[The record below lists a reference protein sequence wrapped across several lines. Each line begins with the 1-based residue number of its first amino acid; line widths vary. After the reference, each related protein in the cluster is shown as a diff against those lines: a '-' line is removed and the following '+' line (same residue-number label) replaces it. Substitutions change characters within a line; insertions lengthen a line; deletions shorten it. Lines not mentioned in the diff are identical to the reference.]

1 MEDKKSKSKTLK
13 GFIRKFDF
21 FGEYFAFRYK
31 DEDKQSSVSGGI
43 VCIVFYII
51 AIIYFLYNFIPFI
64 NHEIFSLQYYTVGLN
79 ETEHLNIKEDKIMF
93 AFGLTVNDKL
103 NFNIYDYYLD
113 IKVTFKDKF
122 DESNKIEIKP
132 RFCVEED
139 FPEELRDKFYS
150 FKLEHF
156 LCISKKNLSDH
167 VPEGIFT
174 HSKFLFYTITVQK
187 Y

>member
-64 NHEIFSLQYYTVGLN
+64 NHEIFSLQYYTVALN
-79 ETEHLNIKEDKIMF
+79 ETEKLNIKEDKIMF
-93 AFGLTVNDKL
+93 AFGLTQNDKPSSDL
-103 NFNIYDYYLD
+103 NDLLEIT
-113 IKVTFKDKF
+113 VTFSESCSENTVKF
-122 DESNKIEIKP
+122 LSNKEIST
-132 RFCVEED
+132 FNMYGCCAS
-139 FPEELRDKFYS
+139 FP
-150 FKLEHF
+150 
-156 LCISKKNLSDH
+156 
-167 VPEGIFT
+167 IFT
-174 HSKFLFYTITVQK
+174 GVSTGSKSNSSLASSFVIAEVLLGIEPSYSSTMPSFV
-187 Y
+187 